1 MAFDVVTAKQG
12 KPHVTANQQAL
23 MQAGMLGKGRYALDA
38 LNNLACTM
46 TDSNTLTVDTG
57 GLMVDG
63 RWVVNEAQTSFAIA
77 NGSQGQFRKDLA
89 VLEITVDPSTG
100 VTSLEEKVLQ
110 GATAAT
116 EAAAADP
123 TYEAGDLYTGLTAV
137 VPIARIT
144 LNGLTP
150 TCEALLPSVADLK
163 TISEQTKKLGD
174 SVSQTKTFYL
184 SSPCMTTRGNSKA
197 PVQLNVCGNFCAL
210 YINAIT
216 TRTINE
222 FTELVDSDGLAK
234 IGEYLPVEF
243 DSEQQRNIRGENK
256 PVGCRLCGGSDP
268 HLWLIKDTN
277 LGDESE
283 MRFVFTWVR

>member
-1 MAFDVVTAKQG
+1 MAFDVVTAKHG
-12 KPHVTANQQAL
+12 KPHVTADQQAL

-77 NGSQGQFRKDLA
+77 NGSQAQFRKDLA

-116 EAAAADP
+116 EAAATDP

>member
-1 MAFDVVTAKQG
+1 MGIELITGMGGTNHVDSEDVG
-12 KPHVTANQQAL
+12 
-23 MQAGMLGKGRYALDA
+23 A
-38 LNNLACTM
+38 LNAELIGNGNYLLSGCEVTM
-46 TDSNTLTVDTG
+46 TDANTCHVAAGEL
-57 GLMVDG
+57 L
-63 RWVVNEAQTSFAIA
+63 
-77 NGSQGQFRKDLA
+77 
-89 VLEITVDPSTG
+89 
-100 VTSLEEKVLQ
+100 LQ
-110 GATAAT
+110 GRHVRIKGAGEDVSIGNGQAGYNQRYLICLVYSKATSGIETVGLQAFAGAKTTGTATDPAVAAGSILG
-116 EAAAADP
+116 
-123 TYEAGDLYTGLTAV
+123 GDTNVVVPLARLELTGLSVGTPAV
-137 VPIARIT
+137 MLDSVK
-144 LNGLTP
+144 GLV
-150 TCEALLPSVADLK
+150 ALGAE
-163 TISEQTKKLGD
+163 IKKLGD

-184 SSPCMTTRGNSKA
+184 SSPCMTTRGGSKA

-216 TRTINE
+216 TRTISE

-277 LGDESE
+277 LGDGSE

>member
-12 KPHVTANQQAL
+12 KPHVTADQQAL
-23 MQAGMLGKGRYALDA
+23 MQAGMMGKGRYALDA

-77 NGSQGQFRKDLA
+77 NGSQAQFRKDLA

-116 EAAAADP
+116 EAGAADP

-150 TCEALLPSVADLK
+150 ACEALLPSVADLK

>member
-1 MAFDVVTAKQG
+1 MGIELITGMGGTNHVDSEDVG
-12 KPHVTANQQAL
+12 
-23 MQAGMLGKGRYALDA
+23 A
-38 LNNLACTM
+38 LNAELIGNGNYLLSGCEVTM
-46 TDSNTLTVDTG
+46 TDANTCHVAAGEL
-57 GLMVDG
+57 L
-63 RWVVNEAQTSFAIA
+63 
-77 NGSQGQFRKDLA
+77 
-89 VLEITVDPSTG
+89 
-100 VTSLEEKVLQ
+100 LQ
-110 GATAAT
+110 GRHVRIKGAGEDVSIGNGQAGYNQRYLICLVYSKATSGIETVGLQAFAGAKTTGTATDPAVAAGSILG
-116 EAAAADP
+116 
-123 TYEAGDLYTGLTAV
+123 GDTNVVVPLARLELTGLSVGTPAV
-137 VPIARIT
+137 MLDSVK
-144 LNGLTP
+144 GLV
-150 TCEALLPSVADLK
+150 ALGAE
-163 TISEQTKKLGD
+163 IKKLGD

-184 SSPCMTTRGNSKA
+184 SSPCMTTRGSFKA

-216 TRTINE
+216 TRTISE

-277 LGDESE
+277 LGDGSE